1 MSFCLPKFKA
11 DAFRKALKEGEIDP
25 RELSGM
31 TSTERRLVFRDLVG
45 ELNAKEV
52 NALFESKLLLKN
64 QKAGFVSWAK
74 QLLSENPA
82 KLEKTLKEVESL
94 EGVLQPGQVDDFLED
109 LVEKKLGVEV
119 TAKEAGELA
128 DLAKNIETMKS
139 LIPED
144 SPNLST
150 ERLNYGLAKTVFQ
163 NYVDELKIKAGDL
176 TFKEYITSTF
186 KGHAASN
193 LKDLILKIGGNTKSL
208 LSSLDNSFFGRQGIK
223 VLFTKPSVWVKG
235 FMKSWGDIATA
246 LKGEDPMLAI
256 KSDVFSRKNAI
267 NGRYAKSKLAVGITG
282 EEAFPESLPA
292 KIPVLGRLFKAS
304 EAAFNGGAL
313 RMRADLA
320 DVMFDIAEK
329 SGVDLTAKKEIESIG
344 SLVNS
349 LTGRGSVG
357 LTKSQAETV
366 NVLIY
371 SIKFLKAN
379 IDTIIQPFNPNLS
392 DFAKKQAGMNLVK
405 IIGGMSSVLL
415 LAEAI
420 NPDSVDFDPRS
431 ANFGKIQV
439 GNTRFDISGGLSSI
453 LTLAT
458 RVSLGAYN
466 AVSGDDIPE
475 FKSSTSGKLTKLNE
489 GYKGTTPVDLVYDFV
504 EGKAAP
510 VFRAVLDILKQ
521 QNFAGEVPTL
531 KSTLLGLVTPLPVQT
546 YEELEKDPNSADIL
560 ASMILNTI
568 GIGVNTYGGK

>member
-392 DFAKKQAGMNLVK
+392 DFARKQAGMNLVK